1 MEILPA
7 YRNCEGWKLKNEAE
21 STLVVLECYLKHGPS
36 LAVKDLCIKTKVS
49 QKKIKYIL
57 SVLEKR
63 GYLKKAKN
71 TDEYMLTKK
80 IAMLI

>member
-1 MEILPA
+1 M
-7 YRNCEGWKLKNEAE
+7 KLKNEAE
-21 STLVVLECYLKHGPS
+21 LTLIILECYLKRG
-36 LAVKDLCIKTKVS
+36 LALSVKDLCIKTKVS

-71 TDEYMLTKK
+71 TDEYMLTEK